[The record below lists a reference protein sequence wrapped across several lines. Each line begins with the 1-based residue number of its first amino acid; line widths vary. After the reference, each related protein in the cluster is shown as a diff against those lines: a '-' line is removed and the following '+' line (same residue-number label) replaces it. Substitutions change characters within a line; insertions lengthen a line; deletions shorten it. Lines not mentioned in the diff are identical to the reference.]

1 MAKIRKLSIFDVFN
15 VRKLVSFIWS
25 GDVIHYKR
33 MFFLSAPMT
42 CIQNFLPLFL
52 RKVPETYVAALE
64 NELRGV
70 ITIKPQNSNCVKWE
84 IIRLFLQKNSNDIGK
99 QLVDYVVAH
108 FGAIG
113 VTTFYAAVND
123 TETELLDL
131 FVKGSGFR
139 MCSCTAMHKM
149 TNINFFD
156 VSFSNMKFR
165 QTKPSD
171 SERLA
176 QFFNDNIFPTF
187 KNSLKKDKSEFRE
200 SFFKGLSATIF
211 RYVLEENENI
221 IAFIEIYS
229 YESST
234 YVIDIII
241 SQGYTGMYAQI
252 LSFAVSEVMKR
263 NKNVSIYI
271 KNRKY
276 LLCGYEIEEFFKQ
289 NHFEMLENKVVLVK
303 DFYGRIKEEDQSPA
317 IAFSAIKSNN
327 AYFIKDKKEVYF
339 K

>member
-33 MFFLSAPMT
+33 MFFISAPMT
-42 CIQNFLPLFL
+42 FVQSFLPLFL
-52 RKVPETYVAALE
+52 RKVPETYVAE
-64 NELRGV
+64 TEKELRGV
-70 ITIKPQNSNCVKWE
+70 ITIKPQSSNCSKWE
-84 IIRLFLQKNSNDIGK
+84 ITRLFLQKNSNDIGK
-99 QLVDYVVAH
+99 QLVDYIVSH
-108 FGAIG
+108 LGAIG
-113 VTTFYAAVND
+113 VTTFFAAVND

-139 MCSCTAMHKM
+139 MCSCSAMHKM

-156 VSFSNMKFR
+156 VSFSNLHFR
-165 QTKPSD
+165 HIKPSD
-171 SERLA
+171 SEKLA
-176 QFFNDNIFPTF
+176 LFFNENIFPTF
-187 KNSLKKDKSEFRE
+187 KNSLKKDKSEFKE
-200 SFFKGLSATIF
+200 NLFKGLSPTIF
-211 RYVLEENENI
+211 KYILEDKDNI
-221 IAFIEIYS
+221 VSYFEIYS
-229 YESST
+229 CESST
-234 YVIDIII
+234 YVIDIIV
-241 SQGYTGMYAQI
+241 SQGYTGMYSQI

-276 LLCGYEIEEFFKQ
+276 LMCGYEIEEFFKQ

-303 DFYGRIKEEDQSPA
+303 DFYGRIKEEVQSPA

-327 AYFIKDKKEVYF
+327 AYFLENKK
-339 K
+339 